1 MENVGG
7 REYAGVRRATR
18 VNSELP
24 LVAHNKS
31 SLYATP
37 KYINGKYPR

>member
-7 REYAGVRRATR
+7 REDAGVRRATR
-18 VNSELP
+18 VNSELLP

-31 SLYATP
+31 SIYATP
-37 KYINGKYPR
+37 KNINGK